1 MKRPLCVLAGLLA
14 ATLLAG
20 AASAAD
26 LISLRLGDVKGDRY
40 AALRASR
47 ELDDLPYKLEM
58 SAFPSGAPVLEA
70 LNAGALDIGFTG
82 DIPFLFV
89 YAAGAPLKAVGAW
102 HFNPATVA
110 LVVGKDSPI
119 RSVAGLKGKRIAVN
133 RGGWGHFLALGALR
147 RAGLGPQDVSFSFL
161 GPVDGRAALVR
172 GSVDAWVPWEPYTS
186 SAVLLDQARVIDNGA
201 GIMTG
206 YSYALASDAAI
217 ARKKAAISDL
227 LTRLARAQAWA
238 LRHPEA
244 FAEALAKDLN
254 MPREVTRRWVGEA
267 RISPVVFGPEV
278 AATLQTAADFFH
290 AEGVLPKSLEV
301 APAFDFSLSAGAAEV
316 AASCPP
322 TSASASVEELRN
334 ASDPEPVPASL
345 PARRPGLCRRAR
357 DPAPGR
363 PEGQHARPVGGC
375 RRAGQPDLRH
385 PLVRIP
391 RRRPLAEALN
401 AGAVDAGIIG
411 DAPLLF
417 ALAAGARLK
426 AIAVDKSDPY
436 GTAVLVRGDSPLR
449 SANDLKGQRIATGR
463 GSIGHFVALKAL
475 ASVGLGEKDVEFRFL
490 GPVDA
495 KMALANGSV
504 DAWATWEPYTAF
516 AETADKARVLVDGRG
531 LWAGNSFLAATD
543 SALADPA
550 KRAVLQDYLQRLAS
564 AQRWAYLHLDEYS
577 RSLAQIIGFPED
589 AARLQFERR
598 RLRWQALDERTLGQ
612 QQETAD
618 FYQAH
623 GLIPQRLD
631 VRPTFASGFAVRQAS
646 DADIR

>member
-1 MKRPLCVLAGLLA
+1 MRQTLSLFLLLCLLVGQACADERVTLSLA
-14 ATLLAG
+14 
-20 AASAAD
+20 D
-26 LISLRLGDVKGDRY
+26 QKGNM
-40 AALRASR
+40 RAQ
-47 ELDDLPYKLEM
+47 
-58 SAFPSGAPVLEA
+58 LEA
-70 LNAGALDIGFTG
+70 AGALDDLTY
-82 DIPFLFV
+82 DIRWFEFP
-89 YAAGAPLKAVGAW
+89 AAA
-102 HFNPATVA
+102 
-110 LVVGKDSPI
+110 
-119 RSVAGLKGKRIAVN
+119 
-133 RGGWGHFLALGALR
+133 
-147 RAGLGPQDVSFSFL
+147 
-161 GPVDGRAALVR
+161 
-172 GSVDAWVPWEPYTS
+172 
-186 SAVLLDQARVIDNGA
+186 
-201 GIMTG
+201 
-206 YSYALASDAAI
+206 
-217 ARKKAAISDL
+217 
-227 LTRLARAQAWA
+227 
-238 LRHPEA
+238 
-244 FAEALAKDLN
+244 
-254 MPREVTRRWVGEA
+254 
-267 RISPVVFGPEV
+267 
-278 AATLQTAADFFH
+278 
-290 AEGVLPKSLEV
+290 
-301 APAFDFSLSAGAAEV
+301 
-316 AASCPP
+316 
-322 TSASASVEELRN
+322 
-334 ASDPEPVPASL
+334 
-345 PARRPGLCRRAR
+345 
-357 DPAPGR
+357 
-363 PEGQHARPVGGC
+363 
-375 RRAGQPDLRH
+375 
-385 PLVRIP
+385 
-391 RRRPLAEALN
+391 PLAEALN

-495 KMALANGSV
+495 KMALAN
-504 DAWATWEPYTAF
+504 
-516 AETADKARVLVDGRG
+516 
-531 LWAGNSFLAATD
+531 
-543 SALADPA
+543 PA

>member
-40 AALRASR
+40 AALRASG

-70 LNAGALDIGFTG
+70 
-82 DIPFLFV
+82 
-89 YAAGAPLKAVGAW
+89 LKAVGAW

-133 RGGWGHFLALGALR
+133 RGGWGYFLALGALR

-316 AASCPP
+316 A
-322 TSASASVEELRN
+322 RQ
-334 ASDPEPVPASL
+334 L
-345 PARRPGLCRRAR
+345 PA
-357 DPAPGR
+357 
-363 PEGQHARPVGGC
+363 
-375 RRAGQPDLRH
+375 DLR
-385 PLVRIP
+385 V
-391 RRRPLAEALN
+391 
-401 AGAVDAGIIG
+401 
-411 DAPLLF
+411 
-417 ALAAGARLK
+417 
-426 AIAVDKSDPY
+426 
-436 GTAVLVRGDSPLR
+436 
-449 SANDLKGQRIATGR
+449 GQR
-463 GSIGHFVALKAL
+463 
-475 ASVGLGEKDVEFRFL
+475 
-490 GPVDA
+490 
-495 KMALANGSV
+495 
-504 DAWATWEPYTAF
+504 
-516 AETADKARVLVDGRG
+516 
-531 LWAGNSFLAATD
+531 
-543 SALADPA
+543 
-550 KRAVLQDYLQRLAS
+550 
-564 AQRWAYLHLDEYS
+564 
-577 RSLAQIIGFPED
+577 
-589 AARLQFERR
+589 
-598 RLRWQALDERTLGQ
+598 
-612 QQETAD
+612 
-618 FYQAH
+618 
-623 GLIPQRLD
+623 
-631 VRPTFASGFAVRQAS
+631 
-646 DADIR
+646 

>member
-40 AALRASR
+40 AALRASG

-316 AASCPP
+316 A
-322 TSASASVEELRN
+322 RQ
-334 ASDPEPVPASL
+334 L
-345 PARRPGLCRRAR
+345 PA
-357 DPAPGR
+357 
-363 PEGQHARPVGGC
+363 
-375 RRAGQPDLRH
+375 DLRVGQAYADERVTLRLADQKGNMRAQLEAAGALDDLTYDIRWFEF
-385 PLVRIP
+385 PAAA
-391 RRRPLAEALN
+391 PLAEALN

>member
-82 DIPFLFV
+82 DIPFLFI

-301 APAFDFSLSAGAAEV
+301 AQAFDFSLSAGAAEV
-316 AASCPP
+316 A
-322 TSASASVEELRN
+322 RQ
-334 ASDPEPVPASL
+334 L
-345 PARRPGLCRRAR
+345 PA
-357 DPAPGR
+357 
-363 PEGQHARPVGGC
+363 
-375 RRAGQPDLRH
+375 DLRVGQAQGH
-385 PLVRIP
+385 ALVGTGLADQKGNMRAQLEAAGALDDLTYDIRWFEFP
-391 RRRPLAEALN
+391 AAAALAEALN

>member
-1 MKRPLCVLAGLLA
+1 MRQTLSLFLLLCLLVGQA
-14 ATLLAG
+14 C
-20 AASAAD
+20 AD
-26 LISLRLGDVKGDRY
+26 ERVTLRLADQKGNM
-40 AALRASR
+40 RAQ
-47 ELDDLPYKLEM
+47 
-58 SAFPSGAPVLEA
+58 LEA
-70 LNAGALDIGFTG
+70 AGALDNLTY
-82 DIPFLFV
+82 DIRWFEFP
-89 YAAGAPLKAVGAW
+89 AAAP
-102 HFNPATVA
+102 PR
-110 LVVGKDSPI
+110 
-119 RSVAGLKGKRIAVN
+119 RST
-133 RGGWGHFLALGALR
+133 
-147 RAGLGPQDVSFSFL
+147 Q
-161 GPVDGRAALVR
+161 
-172 GSVDAWVPWEPYTS
+172 
-186 SAVLLDQARVIDNGA
+186 
-201 GIMTG
+201 
-206 YSYALASDAAI
+206 
-217 ARKKAAISDL
+217 
-227 LTRLARAQAWA
+227 
-238 LRHPEA
+238 
-244 FAEALAKDLN
+244 
-254 MPREVTRRWVGEA
+254 
-267 RISPVVFGPEV
+267 
-278 AATLQTAADFFH
+278 
-290 AEGVLPKSLEV
+290 
-301 APAFDFSLSAGAAEV
+301 
-316 AASCPP
+316 
-322 TSASASVEELRN
+322 
-334 ASDPEPVPASL
+334 
-345 PARRPGLCRRAR
+345 CRC
-357 DPAPGR
+357 
-363 PEGQHARPVGGC
+363 GGC
-375 RRAGQPDLRH
+375 RH
-385 PLVRIP
+385 H
-391 RRRPLAEALN
+391 RRRA
-401 AGAVDAGIIG
+401 
-411 DAPLLF
+411 LLF

>member
-40 AALRASR
+40 AALRASG

-70 LNAGALDIGFTG
+70 
-82 DIPFLFV
+82 
-89 YAAGAPLKAVGAW
+89 LKAVGAW

-301 APAFDFSLSAGAAEV
+301 APAFDFSLSAGAA
-316 AASCPP
+316 
-322 TSASASVEELRN
+322 
-334 ASDPEPVPASL
+334 
-345 PARRPGLCRRAR
+345 
-357 DPAPGR
+357 
-363 PEGQHARPVGGC
+363 
-375 RRAGQPDLRH
+375 
-385 PLVRIP
+385 
-391 RRRPLAEALN
+391 
-401 AGAVDAGIIG
+401 
-411 DAPLLF
+411 
-417 ALAAGARLK
+417 
-426 AIAVDKSDPY
+426 
-436 GTAVLVRGDSPLR
+436 
-449 SANDLKGQRIATGR
+449 
-463 GSIGHFVALKAL
+463 
-475 ASVGLGEKDVEFRFL
+475 
-490 GPVDA
+490 
-495 KMALANGSV
+495 
-504 DAWATWEPYTAF
+504 
-516 AETADKARVLVDGRG
+516 
-531 LWAGNSFLAATD
+531 
-543 SALADPA
+543 
-550 KRAVLQDYLQRLAS
+550 
-564 AQRWAYLHLDEYS
+564 
-577 RSLAQIIGFPED
+577 
-589 AARLQFERR
+589 
-598 RLRWQALDERTLGQ
+598 
-612 QQETAD
+612 
-618 FYQAH
+618 
-623 GLIPQRLD
+623 
-631 VRPTFASGFAVRQAS
+631 
-646 DADIR
+646 

>member
-40 AALRASR
+40 AALRASG

-316 AASCPP
+316 A
-322 TSASASVEELRN
+322 RQ
-334 ASDPEPVPASL
+334 L
-345 PARRPGLCRRAR
+345 PA
-357 DPAPGR
+357 
-363 PEGQHARPVGGC
+363 
-375 RRAGQPDLRH
+375 DLRVGQACADERVTLRLADQKGNMRAQLEAAGALDDLTYDIRWFEF
-385 PLVRIP
+385 PAAA
-391 RRRPLAEALN
+391 PLAEALN

>member
-1 MKRPLCVLAGLLA
+1 MKRPRCVLAGLLA

-26 LISLRLGDVKGDRY
+26 LISRRLGDGKGDRY
-40 AALRASR
+40 AARRASG

-316 AASCPP
+316 A
-322 TSASASVEELRN
+322 RQ
-334 ASDPEPVPASL
+334 L
-345 PARRPGLCRRAR
+345 PA
-357 DPAPGR
+357 
-363 PEGQHARPVGGC
+363 
-375 RRAGQPDLRH
+375 DLR
-385 PLVRIP
+385 V
-391 RRRPLAEALN
+391 
-401 AGAVDAGIIG
+401 
-411 DAPLLF
+411 
-417 ALAAGARLK
+417 
-426 AIAVDKSDPY
+426 
-436 GTAVLVRGDSPLR
+436 
-449 SANDLKGQRIATGR
+449 GQR
-463 GSIGHFVALKAL
+463 
-475 ASVGLGEKDVEFRFL
+475 
-490 GPVDA
+490 
-495 KMALANGSV
+495 
-504 DAWATWEPYTAF
+504 
-516 AETADKARVLVDGRG
+516 
-531 LWAGNSFLAATD
+531 
-543 SALADPA
+543 
-550 KRAVLQDYLQRLAS
+550 
-564 AQRWAYLHLDEYS
+564 
-577 RSLAQIIGFPED
+577 
-589 AARLQFERR
+589 
-598 RLRWQALDERTLGQ
+598 
-612 QQETAD
+612 
-618 FYQAH
+618 
-623 GLIPQRLD
+623 
-631 VRPTFASGFAVRQAS
+631 
-646 DADIR
+646 

>member
-1 MKRPLCVLAGLLA
+1 MRRPLCVLAGLLA

-40 AALRASR
+40 AALRASG

-82 DIPFLFV
+82 DIRSSSSTLPARRSRRWAPGTSTRRPWRWWSARTRRSVRWPASRASALPSIA
-89 YAAGAPLKAVGAW
+89 AAGA
-102 HFNPATVA
+102 
-110 LVVGKDSPI
+110 
-119 RSVAGLKGKRIAVN
+119 
-133 RGGWGHFLALGALR
+133 FLALGALR

-316 AASCPP
+316 A
-322 TSASASVEELRN
+322 RQ
-334 ASDPEPVPASL
+334 L
-345 PARRPGLCRRAR
+345 PA
-357 DPAPGR
+357 
-363 PEGQHARPVGGC
+363 
-375 RRAGQPDLRH
+375 DLR
-385 PLVRIP
+385 V
-391 RRRPLAEALN
+391 
-401 AGAVDAGIIG
+401 
-411 DAPLLF
+411 
-417 ALAAGARLK
+417 
-426 AIAVDKSDPY
+426 
-436 GTAVLVRGDSPLR
+436 
-449 SANDLKGQRIATGR
+449 GQR
-463 GSIGHFVALKAL
+463 
-475 ASVGLGEKDVEFRFL
+475 
-490 GPVDA
+490 
-495 KMALANGSV
+495 
-504 DAWATWEPYTAF
+504 
-516 AETADKARVLVDGRG
+516 
-531 LWAGNSFLAATD
+531 
-543 SALADPA
+543 
-550 KRAVLQDYLQRLAS
+550 
-564 AQRWAYLHLDEYS
+564 
-577 RSLAQIIGFPED
+577 
-589 AARLQFERR
+589 
-598 RLRWQALDERTLGQ
+598 
-612 QQETAD
+612 
-618 FYQAH
+618 
-623 GLIPQRLD
+623 
-631 VRPTFASGFAVRQAS
+631 
-646 DADIR
+646 

>member
-40 AALRASR
+40 AALRASG

-244 FAEALAKDLN
+244 FAEALAKGDLTLAAALLVPLSAAN
-254 MPREVTRRWVGEA
+254 CIRRWG
-267 RISPVVFGPEV
+267 SPSQQ
-278 AATLQTAADFFH
+278 AQWL
-290 AEGVLPKSLEV
+290 
-301 APAFDFSLSAGAAEV
+301 PAFVS
-316 AASCPP
+316 
-322 TSASASVEELRN
+322 EE
-334 ASDPEPVPASL
+334 
-345 PARRPGLCRRAR
+345 G
-357 DPAPGR
+357 
-363 PEGQHARPVGGC
+363 
-375 RRAGQPDLRH
+375 
-385 PLVRIP
+385 
-391 RRRPLAEALN
+391 
-401 AGAVDAGIIG
+401 
-411 DAPLLF
+411 APLT
-417 ALAAGARLK
+417 
-426 AIAVDKSDPY
+426 AIAVNEPSLLFDPQKLATRARRKGSHY
-436 GTAVLVRGDSPLR
+436 LLSGEKCLVLRGLEASRLIVAAKTDEGPALFLVEASAKGVERRAEPAMGLKAGGTARLR
-449 SANDLKGQRIATGR
+449 LKSVKVPADNRLTTGPS
-463 GSIGHFVALKAL
+463 SITRPWPGV
-475 ASVGLGEKDVEFRFL
+475 
-490 GPVDA
+490 P
-495 KMALANGSV
+495 
-504 DAWATWEPYTAF
+504 W
-516 AETADKARVLVDGRG
+516 
-531 LWAGNSFLAATD
+531 
-543 SALADPA
+543 
-550 KRAVLQDYLQRLAS
+550 
-564 AQRWAYLHLDEYS
+564 RWAPD
-577 RSLAQIIGFPED
+577 
-589 AARLQFERR
+589 RR
-598 RLRWQALDERTLGQ
+598 RWT
-612 QQETAD
+612 T
-618 FYQAH
+618 
-623 GLIPQRLD
+623 
-631 VRPTFASGFAVRQAS
+631 
-646 DADIR
+646 